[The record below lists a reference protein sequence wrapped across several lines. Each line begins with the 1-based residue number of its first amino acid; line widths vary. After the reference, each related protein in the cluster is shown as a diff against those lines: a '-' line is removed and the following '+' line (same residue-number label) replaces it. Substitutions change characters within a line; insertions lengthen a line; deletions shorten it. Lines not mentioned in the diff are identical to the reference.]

1 MCNIFNS
8 FRATVAQGSTSQPP
22 ASNMMELV
30 WDEELATVAQRL
42 ADQCVFSHDCSD
54 CRQVE
59 RFRVG
64 QNLYQS
70 FNTRPGDLSQEWT
83 NAVDSWYKEI
93 SVFPGPVESF
103 TFSQD
108 TGHYTQMM
116 WATTTRLGCGM
127 SEFSRGRFIA
137 RLLVCN
143 YGEAGNIIS
152 APLYTVG
159 PACSACPSSSFCSP
173 AYPSLCSQGAAPS
186 FLPTTPFSAPS
197 PQSPPTFTES
207 SRPLALLPL
216 IANNSSQPSPPAP
229 VPAPSPPTSLRPI
242 ILLPSSSSD
251 TASCEGSRSFFCLLG
266 RPVTVIMEMGHH
278 VMHMGDMAVTSAA
291 HVGDMTVNNLNNLRN
306 LVFSSFFGK

>member
-1 MCNIFNS
+1 
-8 FRATVAQGSTSQPP
+8 
-22 ASNMMELV
+22 MMELV

-70 FNTRPGDLSQEWT
+70 FNTRPGDLGQEWT
-83 NAVDSWYKEI
+83 NAVDSWYREI
-93 SVFPGPVESF
+93 SVYPGPVESF

-152 APLYTVG
+152 APLYSVG
-159 PACSACPSSSFCSP
+159 PACSACPSATVCSP
-173 AYPSLCSQGAAPS
+173 AYPGLCSQGAAPS
-186 FLPTTPFSAPS
+186 FLPSTPSPAPS
-197 PQSPPTFTES
+197 LQSSSVTES

-216 IANNSSQPSPPAP
+216 ITNNSSRPSPSAP
-229 VPAPSPPTSLRPI
+229 VPAPSPPTSPRPI

-251 TASCEGSRSFFCLLG
+251 TVAPSCEGSRSFFCLLG
-266 RPVTVIMEMGHH
+266 RPVTTVMDMGHH
-278 VMHMGDMAVTSAA
+278 MMHMGDMAVNSVA
-291 HVGDMTVNNLNNLRN
+291 HVGDMTVNNLTNLRN

>member
-1 MCNIFNS
+1 
-8 FRATVAQGSTSQPP
+8 
-22 ASNMMELV
+22 MMELV
-30 WDEELATVAQRL
+30 WDEELASVAQRL
-42 ADQCVFSHDCSD
+42 ADQCVFSHDCGD

-70 FNTRPGDLSQEWT
+70 FNSRPGDLGQEWIQ
-83 NAVDSWYKEI
+83 AVDSWYREI
-93 SVFPGPVESF
+93 SVYPGPVESF

-127 SEFSRGRFIA
+127 SEFSRGRFVA

-159 PACSACPSSSFCSP
+159 PACSACPSSTACSS
-173 AYPSLCSQGAAPS
+173 AYPSLCSELAAPS
-186 FLPTTPFSAPS
+186 FLPTSTFSAPS
-197 PQSPPTFTES
+197 SQSQPVTIES

-216 IANNSSQPSPPAP
+216 TTNDITQSSPDDPSPSPA
-229 VPAPSPPTSLRPI
+229 PAPSPSTSSRPI

-251 TASCEGSRSFFCLLG
+251 AAVTSCDGSRSFFCLLG
-266 RPVTVIMEMGHH
+266 RPVTVAMEMGHDI
-278 VMHMGDMAVTSAA
+278 MHMGDMAVTSAV
-291 HVGDMTVNNLNNLRN
+291 HLGDMTMNNLTNLRN
-306 LVFSSFFGK
+306 LVFSSLFGK